1 MGCGCKKKTTQ
12 QTQVINPS
20 TNSTNVE
27 ESINKTV
34 EKYYQN
40 NNTNKK

>member
-12 QTQVINPS
+12 QTQQTQPR
-20 TNSTNVE
+20 TNTTNVE

-40 NNTNKK
+40 NNNLKK